1 MELTVA
7 GKRVHASTGGAPF
20 DAARPAVAFLHG
32 AGLDH
37 SIWALAARLFAQ
49 EGRAVLALDLPGHG
63 RSEGPPLASIDAMAD
78 WLLAALD
85 AAGAKEAR
93 LAGFS
98 MGSAIAIEA
107 AARAPER
114 IKALALLGAAPA
126 MPVHPDLLALAEAND
141 PKAIDLMVAWCHGP
155 TGHLGG
161 QPAAGL
167 WVLGA
172 SRRLLERAAPGVL
185 AADLAACA
193 AWQDGLET
201 AARLRCPTLLVTGE
215 KDVMTPLR
223 GARKLAAAI
232 PGAELLPLADAGHM
246 ILAERP
252 NETLDAL
259 RRIL

>member
-7 GKRVHASTGGAPF
+7 GKRIHASTGGAPF
-20 DAARPAVAFLHG
+20 DPARPTVVFLHG

-37 SIWALAARLFAQ
+37 SIWALPARLFAQ
-49 EGRAVLALDLPGHG
+49 EGRAALALDLPGHG
-63 RSEGPPLASIDAMAD
+63 RSEGPPLASIGAMAD

-85 AAGAKEAR
+85 AAGASKAR

-98 MGSAIAIEA
+98 MGSAVALEA

-114 IKALALLGAAPA
+114 IEALALLGAAPR
-126 MPVHPDLLALAEAND
+126 MPVHPDLLALSEAND
-141 PKAIDLMVAWCHGP
+141 DRAIALMVAWCHGP

-161 QPAAGL
+161 QPVPGL

-185 AADLAACA
+185 AADLAACD
-193 AWQDGLET
+193 AWRSGLDA
-201 AARLRCPTLLVTGE
+201 AARVRCKTLLIAGE
-215 KDVMTPLR
+215 KDVMTPVR

-232 PGAELLPLADAGHM
+232 EGAELLVLPGAGHM

-259 RRIL
+259 RRVL

>member
-20 DAARPAVAFLHG
+20 DPARPAVAFLHG

-78 WLLAALD
+78 WVAATLD
-85 AAGAKEAR
+85 AAGVETAR

-98 MGSAIAIEA
+98 MGAAVALEA

-114 IKALALLGAAPA
+114 IEALALVGAAPR
-126 MPVHPDLLALAEAND
+126 MPVHPDLLAFA
-141 PKAIDLMVAWCHGP
+141 KADDGRAIALMVAWCHGP

-161 QPAAGL
+161 QPAPGL

-185 AADLAACA
+185 GADLAACD
-193 AWQDGLET
+193 AWRGGVDA
-201 AARLRCPTLLVTGE
+201 AARVRCKTLLITGE
-215 KDVMTPLR
+215 NDVMTPLR
-223 GARKLAAAI
+223 GARKLADAI
-232 PGAELLPLADAGHM
+232 EGAELLVLPGAGHM
-246 ILAERP
+246 VMAERP

>member
-1 MELTVA
+1 MDITVA
-7 GKRVHASTGGAPF
+7 GGRVHASTGGAPF
-20 DAARPAVAFLHG
+20 EPTRPVVAFLHG

-85 AAGAKEAR
+85 AAGANKAR

-98 MGSAIAIEA
+98 MGSAVALEA

-114 IKALALLGAAPA
+114 IEALALLGAAPA

-141 PKAIDLMVAWCHGP
+141 REAIDLMVAWCHGP

-193 AWQDGLET
+193 AWEGGIET
-201 AARLRCPTLLVTGE
+201 AARLRCPTLLITGE
-215 KDVMTPLR
+215 NDVMTPLR

-232 PGAELLPLADAGHM
+232 EGAELLVLPGSGHM
-246 ILAERP
+246 IMAERP

-259 RRIL
+259 RGIL